1 MYNSSKALLIGI
13 DYFDSSDNYLPGCIN
28 DIHNVKKMLIDN
40 YFYLPENIILLSDA
54 SDALPGTYPSH
65 NTIITHLKNIVQ
77 TSSTCNEIWIHYSG
91 HGSQIYDMTDISA
104 VDMSNNVF
112 DMSNNIMKLLKDVI
126 IPADYKT
133 SNLITSTE
141 IYTIIKNS
149 KCNTLLFF
157 DCCNSATICN
167 LPWSFNY
174 DISLNTYLVKQN
186 NSNITKNSNIYS
198 FSGCKDNQISEDV
211 YDISKNQYNGIM
223 TQTVIDC
230 LKTNNYHCS
239 IAKLY
244 SDVCKMIYKNGYSQH
259 PILSSA
265 TNALTYNFIN
275 TTIIK
280 QKTITLAD
288 AKQIIAAKNQAI
300 KNQANFNPV
309 ATNNLNIN
317 VRGNMRNS
325 KMNLL
330 L

>member
-28 DIHNVKKMLIDN
+28 DIHDVKKMLIEN

-54 SDALPGTYPSH
+54 SDALPGTYPSR

-77 TSSTCNEIWIHYSG
+77 TSNTCNEIWIHYSG
-91 HGSQIYDMTDISA
+91 HGTQIYDMMDISA
-104 VDMSNNVF
+104 VDMSNNIF
-112 DMSNNIMKLLKDVI
+112 DLSNNLVKLLKDVI

-133 SNLITSTE
+133 SNPITSTE

-186 NSNITKNSNIYS
+186 NSNTTKNSNIYS
-198 FSGCKDNQISEDV
+198 FSGCKNNQTSEDV

-223 TQTVIDC
+223 TKMVIDC

-239 IAKLY
+239 ITKLY
-244 SDVCKMIYKNGYSQH
+244 SDVCKLIYKKGYSQH

-265 TNALTYNFIN
+265 TNALSYNFIN
-275 TTIIK
+275 ATIIK
-280 QKTITLAD
+280 QKTITLAA
-288 AKQIIAAKNQAI
+288 AKQIIAS
-300 KNQANFNPV
+300 KNQANLNPI
-309 ATNNLNIN
+309 AINNLNIN
-317 VRGNMRNS
+317 VRGNNMRNS
-325 KMNLL
+325 KMNLFHTK
-330 L
+330 